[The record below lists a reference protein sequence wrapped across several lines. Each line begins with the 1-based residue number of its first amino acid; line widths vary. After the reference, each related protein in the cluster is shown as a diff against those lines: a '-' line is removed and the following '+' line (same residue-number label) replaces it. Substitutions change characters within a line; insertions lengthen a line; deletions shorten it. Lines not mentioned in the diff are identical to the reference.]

1 MTILL
6 ANTIHII
13 FRAFTYL
20 IFARVIFSWIRVNPY
35 HPFWGPILRFVHQTT
50 EPILQPIRRLMP
62 SMGGFDFS
70 PIIALIGLD
79 LIRGLI
85 IQILVG

>member
-35 HPFWGPILRFVHQTT
+35 HPFWGPILRFVYQTT